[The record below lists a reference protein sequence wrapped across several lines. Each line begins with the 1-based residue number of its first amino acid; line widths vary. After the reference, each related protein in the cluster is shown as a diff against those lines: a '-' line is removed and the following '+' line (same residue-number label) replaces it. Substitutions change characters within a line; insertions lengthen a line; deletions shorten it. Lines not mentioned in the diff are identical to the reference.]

1 MGALEEPLRL
11 RVFAAVLVVGH
22 LKTLPVPADPVER

>member
-1 MGALEEPLRL
+1 MGAVEEALRG
-11 RVFAAVLVVGH
+11 FAAVLVVGR